1 METTINQFKY
11 ISDAPFW
18 YLLAR
23 RVMEIAQ
30 TNLPSLFQ
38 LLSTRAAELK
48 LPITYGGTKSLSWAV
63 ICQLF
68 VLYDANA
75 SAMGRKNFIRMTAGF
90 KRAFEPRH
98 FPRVAIK
105 RIVANITYPFSP
117 DRTMKESV
125 ADTFL
130 ANGLTVTEKYD
141 DTSWDD
147 IILSR
152 SITDQEMM
160 SLCDQIVTPPSEI
173 WESTVLYYTDHRPG
187 FLDRLSMNAR
197 NWFID

>member
-1 METTINQFKY
+1 MNQFKY

-18 YLLAR
+18 YLLAK
-23 RVMEIAQ
+23 RVMKMAQ
-30 TNLPSLFQ
+30 SNLPFLFESL
-38 LLSTRAAELK
+38 SKRAAELE

-63 ICQLF
+63 ICHLF
-68 VLYDANA
+68 VLYDTNA
-75 SAMGRKNFIRMTAGF
+75 PTMGRKGFLRMKAGF
-90 KRAFEPRH
+90 KMAFQPRR
-98 FPRVAIK
+98 FPQIAIK

-117 DRTMKESV
+117 DRTIRESV

-130 ANGLTVTEKYD
+130 ANGLTVTEVYD

-152 SITDQEMM
+152 SMVDPEMM
-160 SLCDQIVTPPSEI
+160 SLCQRIVTPPSDI
-173 WESTVLYYTDHRPG
+173 WESTIQYYTHHRPG
-187 FLDRLSMNAR
+187 FFYRLSMNTR

>member
-1 METTINQFKY
+1 MNQFKY

-18 YLLAR
+18 YLIAR
-23 RVMEIAQ
+23 RVMERAQ

-38 LLSTRAAELK
+38 LLNRRAAELE

-68 VLYDANA
+68 VVYDANA
-75 SAMGRKNFIRMTAGF
+75 STMGRKDFLRMKAGF
-90 KRAFEPRH
+90 KRAFEPRQ
-98 FPRVAIK
+98 FPRVAMK

-117 DRTMKESV
+117 DRTMRESV

-130 ANGLTVTEKYD
+130 ANGLTVTEKYN

-152 SITDQEMM
+152 SIADPEMS
-160 SLCDQIVTPPSEI
+160 SLCDRIVTPPSDI
-173 WESTVLYYTDHRPG
+173 WESTVQHYRQHRPG
-187 FLDRLSMNAR
+187 FFDRLSVNAR
-197 NWFID
+197 NWLID

>member
-1 METTINQFKY
+1 MNQFKY

-23 RVMEIAQ
+23 RVMERAQ
-30 TNLPSLFQ
+30 SALPVLFESL
-38 LLSTRAAELK
+38 SKRAVELK

-68 VLYDANA
+68 VLYNNNA
-75 SAMGRKNFIRMTAGF
+75 STTGRKDFLRMTAGF
-90 KRAFEPRH
+90 KSVFEPRH

-105 RIVANITYPFSP
+105 RIIANITYPFSS

-130 ANGLTVTEKYD
+130 ANGLTVTEQYD

-152 SITDQEMM
+152 SIADPEMM
-160 SLCDQIVTPPSEI
+160 SLCGRIVTPPSDI
-173 WESTVLYYTDHRPG
+173 WQSTVQYYTQHRPG
-187 FLDRLSMNAR
+187 FLDRLFVNAR
-197 NWFID
+197 NWLIN